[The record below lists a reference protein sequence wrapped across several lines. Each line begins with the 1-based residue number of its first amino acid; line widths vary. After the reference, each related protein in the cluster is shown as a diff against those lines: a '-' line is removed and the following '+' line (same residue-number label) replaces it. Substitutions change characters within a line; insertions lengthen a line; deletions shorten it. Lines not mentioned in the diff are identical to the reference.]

1 VTLLVG
7 MLYITP
13 CDTGGEL
20 FFHLKAQRRFDE
32 SRARFYTAEIALGL
46 GHLHSRNIIY
56 RDLKVC
62 ICLDLRIY
70 ALFIGFGYK
79 VKCSILCRL
88 VIRSDE
94 RCIQSESE
102 CEGYLFHVYNFITS

>member
-1 VTLLVG
+1 MTLLVG
-7 MLYITP
+7 MLHVIP
-13 CDTGGEL
+13 CDAGGEL

-62 ICLDLRIY
+62 ICLDLCI
-70 ALFIGFGYK
+70 FYK
-79 VKCSILCRL
+79 FWL
-88 VIRSDE
+88 
-94 RCIQSESE
+94 
-102 CEGYLFHVYNFITS
+102 